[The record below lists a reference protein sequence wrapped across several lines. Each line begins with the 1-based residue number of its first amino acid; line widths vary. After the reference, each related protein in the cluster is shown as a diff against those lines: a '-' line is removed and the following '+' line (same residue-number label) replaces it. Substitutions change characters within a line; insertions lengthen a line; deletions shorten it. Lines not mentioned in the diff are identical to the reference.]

1 MIPTTTPPPSSA
13 PLPERR
19 ALAAI
24 AWTHEERVH
33 RMEVLGR
40 RIAEHVGSMCEA
52 GTPGGTSA
60 EVRERA
66 VAAFYEQLVVAERQ
80 LGRIREKHL
89 LE

>member
-1 MIPTTTPPPSSA
+1 MTPTTPPHASA
-13 PLPERR
+13 PLPGRP

-24 AWTHEERVH
+24 PCTPEERVH
-33 RMEVLGR
+33 RMEALGR
-40 RIAEHVGSMCEA
+40 RIAEHVSSMCEA

-66 VAAFYEQLVVAERQ
+66 VAAFCEQLVVAERQ